1 MRPGTVLV
9 AGYEDTRYQWPG
21 EPDLTVPRVTAI
33 VGALGSKTYENL
45 AAKQVAR
52 KAVLDDTWRN
62 MPDDQAISWLE
73 ESRWEK
79 ANFGTEV
86 HRIIAEWLD
95 EPTLEITGVE
105 PDHLNYL
112 TGAIAFLNQH
122 ASRIIHVE
130 KTLYNRTYEYAGTA
144 DLIAKMK
151 DGSLAVIDWK
161 TGNVYPDHALQ
172 LTAYMNCEHV
182 AGVDGHLTQLPPIS
196 KGYVV
201 QLPGDGT
208 YKAHEFNPSPRA
220 FRTFIA
226 LRTLQAWKDDH
237 AADAFDQV
245 LVPQEEDE
253 PVATTN

>member
-1 MRPGTVLV
+1 VKPGTVLV
-9 AGYEDTRYQWPG
+9 AGLNGTRYTWPG

-33 VGALGSKTYENL
+33 VGALGSKEYENL

-62 MPDDQAISWLE
+62 MADDQAISWLE
-73 ESRWEK
+73 QSRWEK
-79 ANFGTEV
+79 ANFGTDV

-112 TGAIAFLNQH
+112 TGAIAFLNHH
-122 ASRIIHVE
+122 ASRIVHVE
-130 KTLYNRTYEYAGTA
+130 KTLFNRTYEYAGTA
-144 DLIAKMK
+144 DLVAKMK

-161 TGNVYPDHALQ
+161 TGNVYPEHSLQ
-172 LTAYMNCEHV
+172 LTAYMNCELV
-182 AGVDGHLTQLPPIS
+182 AGADGHLAQLAPIN

-226 LRTLQAWKDDH
+226 LRSIQKWRDEHQAN
-237 AADAFDQV
+237 AFDSV
-245 LVPQEEDE
+245 LEPIEDD
-253 PVATTN
+253 VATTN